1 MTETELFKL
10 NHRQE
15 RRHQNRVALIEATLD
30 TIAKKGFSG
39 TSVSAIIERANLSRG
54 MIHLHFGG
62 KDNLIEEAAHHS
74 SDAYFTG
81 LEKALSRSGISPQ
94 EQIAAVISNDL
105 SDEVLNERSV
115 RVWYAFR
122 GEFRNREGIG
132 RYSDTRDDRLRDLM
146 FTAFENIIQQM
157 DFADPTVV
165 ARDVT
170 HGTLAMLE
178 GMWTDYLLHPNSFN
192 RESAKRIIFRFLGSL
207 FPLNFSESGP
217 KR

>member
-1 MTETELFKL
+1 MTQPQMSKPNF
-10 NHRQE
+10 RQE
-15 RRHQNRVALIEATLD
+15 RRNQNRVTLIEATLD
-30 TIAKKGFSG
+30 TIAEAGFSG
-39 TSVSAIIERANLSRG
+39 TSVSAIIARANLSRG

-62 KDNLIEEAAHHS
+62 KDNLIEEAARHS

-81 LEKALSRSGISPQ
+81 LENALPRSGISPQ
-94 EQIAAVISNDL
+94 EQIAAVINNDL

-122 GEFRNREGIG
+122 GESRNRERIG

-146 FTAFENIIQQM
+146 LAAFEQIVRQM
-157 DFADPTVV
+157 NFADPTVV

-170 HGTLAMLE
+170 HGTLALLE

-207 FPLNFSESGP
+207 FPSHFSETGP